1 MTKSDEALQ
10 YFNSGF
16 NCAQSVLTPFGSSY
30 NISEEHCLKIACAFG
45 AGIGRQQHTCGA
57 VTGAAMV
64 LGLHFGKGKHDDNAR
79 KLLSY
84 DKTRALFKEFSE
96 KHGSVSCL
104 ELLDGLRMNDVA
116 DLKKIEELGLFHTR
130 CVQYVRDAAD
140 MVERMTSDTII

>member
-1 MTKSDEALQ
+1 LA
-10 YFNSGF
+10 
-16 NCAQSVLTPFGSSY
+16 PFGSTY
-30 NISEEHCLKIACAFG
+30 DISEEHCLKIACAFG

-84 DKTRALFKEFSE
+84 DKTRALFKEFTD

-116 DLKKIEELGLFHTR
+116 DMKKIEELGLFHTR
-130 CVQYVRDAAD
+130 CVRYVRDTAE
-140 MVERMTSDTII
+140 MVERMIGEE

>member
-1 MTKSDEALQ
+1 MTKSEEAIQ
-10 YFNSGF
+10 YFNAGF
-16 NCAQSVLTPFGSSY
+16 NCAQSVLAPFGSTY
-30 NISEEHCLKIACAFG
+30 DISEEHCLKVACAFG
-45 AGIGRQQHTCGA
+45 AGIGRQQQTCGA

-84 DKTRALFKEFSE
+84 DKTRALFKEFTD

-116 DLKKIEELGLFHTR
+116 DMKKIEELGLHHTK
-130 CVQYVRDAAD
+130 CVKYVGDAAE
-140 MVERMTSDTII
+140 MAERMTGDTII